1 MLDILAARE
10 TEVKVHTLGN
20 TVSELKGIKTLD
32 TFRDTVAKEEVES
45 LGDKQVKV
53 NAKALDYQMGVRQA
67 KVKVEKVGD
76 TSQRP
81 D

>member
-10 TEVKVHTLGN
+10 TEVKVHTLVN

-32 TFRDTVAKEEVES
+32 TFRDTVAKKEVES

>member
-10 TEVKVHTLGN
+10 REVKVHTLGN

-53 NAKALDYQMGVRQA
+53 NAKALDYQMGDRQA

>member
-10 TEVKVHTLGN
+10 TEVKVHTLSN
-20 TVSELKGIKTLD
+20 TVSELK
-32 TFRDTVAKEEVES
+32 
-45 LGDKQVKV
+45 GDKQVKV
-53 NAKALDYQMGVRQA
+53 NAKALDYQMGDRQA